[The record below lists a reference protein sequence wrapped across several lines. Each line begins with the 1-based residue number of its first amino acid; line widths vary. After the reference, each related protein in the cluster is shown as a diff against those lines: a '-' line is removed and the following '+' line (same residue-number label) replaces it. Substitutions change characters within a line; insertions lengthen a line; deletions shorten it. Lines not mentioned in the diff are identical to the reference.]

1 MGYIIKTRRGR
12 YMDQRT
18 LLDYNAIAYMAD
30 RYGEFTPEVSS
41 KIINW
46 AQKQNGE
53 VFYTREGQ
61 EFVRRL
67 YAISRGENFDRFCVI
82 CGRPARNGAI
92 CNRCTD
98 QFIEIDEDDADFE
111 PPRQQPSR
119 QQAPRQ
125 YSQASRNGGGV
136 PQGKGGQGGK
146 APKDALA
153 IVALVLGILA
163 LILPKIWG
171 GLLGVAGLVVS
182 IISLV
187 KKMNPK
193 GFAIAGIVLSLLGII
208 MIGGGSSSSDDKKSD
223 SNGSAPAIAEN
234 SLSATD
240 SATSAEAP
248 IADDKP
254 KATEI
259 KDEYHVGDELVT
271 NDMRIVYVSSGEYVT
286 DNDFMQPQEGNKYIF
301 MEFYFE
307 NLSTSDKSV
316 SFYDFEGYADG
327 YSVSQYY
334 SIEPALSATLSAGR
348 FTTGKIVFEVPQNA
362 NDIEAEYEANWI
374 TDKKIRFKYDG
385 DKNSGFAVSANT
397 EASADAYKVGES
409 LSTKAFNITYLQC
422 YEDTSYSEYFPPKDG
437 CKFYTCELEF
447 ENISDHDQVVSMYEF
462 DCYADGQACDQSFF
476 RDDNLS
482 ATLSAG
488 KKAKGTV
495 TFEIP
500 DSATSVE
507 LECETNIWTS
517 NRLVFTIR

>member
-1 MGYIIKTRRGR
+1 
-12 YMDQRT
+12 MDQRT

-234 SLSATD
+234 SLGATD
-240 SATSAEAP
+240 SATPAEAP

-271 NDMRIVYVSSGEYVT
+271 NDMRIVYVSSGE
-286 DNDFMQPQEGNKYIF
+286 
-301 MEFYFE
+301 
-307 NLSTSDKSV
+307 
-316 SFYDFEGYADG
+316 
-327 YSVSQYY
+327 
-334 SIEPALSATLSAGR
+334 
-348 FTTGKIVFEVPQNA
+348 
-362 NDIEAEYEANWI
+362 
-374 TDKKIRFKYDG
+374 
-385 DKNSGFAVSANT
+385 
-397 EASADAYKVGES
+397 
-409 LSTKAFNITYLQC
+409 
-422 YEDTSYSEYFPPKDG
+422 
-437 CKFYTCELEF
+437 
-447 ENISDHDQVVSMYEF
+447 
-462 DCYADGQACDQSFF
+462 
-476 RDDNLS
+476 
-482 ATLSAG
+482 
-488 KKAKGTV
+488 
-495 TFEIP
+495 
-500 DSATSVE
+500 
-507 LECETNIWTS
+507 
-517 NRLVFTIR
+517 